1 MKPTQP
7 VITVPTKQAVKRYI
21 DDRAKVRQP
30 VPTAQEIRRQLGWFL
45 K

>member
-1 MKPTQP
+1 MKTTQP
-7 VITVPTKQAVKRYI
+7 VITVPTKQAVKRYL

-30 VPTAQEIRRQLGWFL
+30 VPSNEEIRRILGWFL